1 MHIPDGFLDART
13 AIAAAAVSATAIAI
27 ALPAVRRQLPPSK
40 VPLLGLTAAFVFAA
54 QMLNFPVGGGTSGH
68 LVGGVLVTALLGTA
82 AAIVVMTA
90 VLLTQCLLFAD
101 GGITALGANL
111 CNMGVLTPIA
121 GGLLLAAVQR
131 CSPGP
136 RGRVLGAAFAG
147 WASVVLAS
155 ISCAG
160 QLALAGT
167 ATWSAALPAMVSVHA
182 VIGIGEG
189 AITALVLAALLRAR
203 PDLLA
208 VAAPVR
214 ELRTSLCLGGVATAG
229 LAVFVAPFASPLPDG
244 LEQVGQALGL
254 PMPVH
259 AAAPLTDYSVVG
271 ISSPTLAAAS
281 AAMIGVVVA
290 FALSW
295 LLARALVPIEA
306 DFEAD
311 LEADG
316 A

>member
-13 AIAAAAVSATAIAI
+13 AIAAAAVSATSLAI

-68 LVGGVLVTALLGTA
+68 LVGGVLVTALLGPA
-82 AAIVVMTA
+82 AATVVMTA

-101 GGITALGANL
+101 GGITALGANIF
-111 CNMGVLTPIA
+111 NMGVLAPCA
-121 GGLLLAAVQR
+121 GAVLLAAVQR
-131 CSPGP
+131 LSPGP

-167 ATWSAALPAMVSVHA
+167 ASWSVVLPAMVSVHA
-182 VIGIGEG
+182 VIGVGEG

-203 PDLLA
+203 PDLF
-208 VAAPVR
+208 AAPTGNR
-214 ELRTSLCLGGVATAG
+214 GERRTSLLSGGIAALG
-229 LAVFVAPFASPLPDG
+229 LAVFVAPFCSPLPDG

-254 PMPVH
+254 TETAPA
-259 AAAPLTDYSVVG
+259 AAAPLADYTVAG
-271 ISSPTLAAAS
+271 FGSPTLATAGAAL
-281 AAMIGVVVA
+281 IGVAVA
-290 FALSW
+290 FALAW

-306 DFEAD
+306 TGNAD
-311 LEADG
+311 
-316 A
+316 